1 MRLPGFIRNLTIS
14 ASLRGAFLTGALLT
28 LVVSGVSLYSWH
40 EQSSQIRYALNDY
53 FPRIQTSFL
62 IENSLNTLVDQ
73 LNEFLLAA
81 NTTSRLQLRNQ
92 ILQHL
97 DDIDRLSQRL
107 DMPERQQIELT
118 LRDSRQL
125 LARLD
130 RSLYNMFI
138 AREKVNEITA
148 RINWLHDDFTSE
160 MNSLVQDFSWQQG
173 ALLDQ
178 MEDQQGHAVHR
189 LQANLRAVQGEQQQV
204 YTLARIESQI
214 ISDLRD
220 RLTEVQSSTEGDGN
234 VEGHIRYLTYLKN
247 TADENMHLLE
257 GYPSTITLRQTIDE
271 LLDTGIAENK
281 MPAAIRQ
288 YIEAQKAL
296 AQVTQAKE
304 STLARFR
311 AQLESQLSDSHG
323 KMRAFNQRLEHT
335 MWFSGSLIL
344 IATLLALAL
353 AYLLNHYFIRSRL
366 VKRFIQLNQAVV
378 RIGLG
383 DVNAAI
389 PVYGE
394 DELGR
399 IGKLLRHTLGQL
411 TQQRQLLEQEI
422 AERKRID
429 LHLRTTQDEL
439 VQAAKLAV
447 VGQTMTTLAHEINQP
462 LNALSMYLYSART
475 AIKHEQMA
483 SASQTLARAEGLIGR
498 IDAIIRNLRQ
508 FSRRSEADTPASAV
522 SLRQAFVAAWE
533 LLALRHKPLC
543 GVLNLPPD
551 EPQVLGDEVR
561 IQQVLVNVLTNALDA
576 AQTAPCINVAW
587 ERTAE
592 GWTVMIADNGDG
604 WPLALAGSLLKP
616 FVTSKQLGLGIGLS
630 ISESLMI
637 QMEGHLRLASTL
649 DRHACVVLQF
659 LATEISHVDR
669 SPQYIAD

>member
-1 MRLPGFIRNLTIS
+1 MRLPDFIKSLTIS
-14 ASLRGAFLTGALLT
+14 ASLRGAFLAGALLT
-28 LVVSGVSLYSWH
+28 LIVSGVSLYSWH

-62 IENSLNTLVDQ
+62 IENNLNTVVDQ

-97 DDIDRLSQRL
+97 DQIAALSQRL
-107 DMPERQQIELT
+107 DAPERRQIELT

-125 LARLD
+125 LTRLD
-130 RSLYNMFI
+130 RSLYSMFI
-138 AREKVNEITA
+138 AREKVNETTA
-148 RINWLHDDFTSE
+148 RINWLHEDFTAE

-178 MEDQQGHAVHR
+178 MEAKPGSAIPR

-204 YTLARIESQI
+204 YTLARIENQI

-220 RLTEVQSSTEGDGN
+220 RLTEVQSSTEGSGN
-234 VEGHIRYLTYLKN
+234 IEGHIRYLSYLKKN
-247 TADENMHLLE
+247 ADDNMHLLE

-271 LLDTGIAENK
+271 LLDIGIAENK
-281 MPAAIRQ
+281 MPAAIRE
-288 YIEAQKAL
+288 YIQAQRVL
-296 AQVTQAKE
+296 SQVTQDKE
-304 STLARFR
+304 TTLARFR

-344 IATLLALAL
+344 VATLLALIL

-366 VKRFIQLNQAVV
+366 VKRFNQLNQTVV

-383 DVNAAI
+383 DVNADI

-411 TQQRQLLEQEI
+411 NQQRQLLEREI
-422 AERKRID
+422 TERKRVET
-429 LHLRTTQDEL
+429 HLRTTQDEL
-439 VQAAKLAV
+439 VQTAKLAV

-462 LNALSMYLYSART
+462 LNALSMYLYSARS
-475 AIKHEQMA
+475 AIRNGQA
-483 SASQTLARAEGLIGR
+483 DSAGQTLSKAEGLIGR

-508 FSRRSEADTPASAV
+508 FTRRSEVDAPASPV
-522 SLRQAFVAAWE
+522 DLRHAFTAAWE
-533 LLALRHKPLC
+533 LLSLRHKPLH
-543 GVLNLPPD
+543 GALHLPPGAA
-551 EPQVLGDEVR
+551 QVLGDEVR
-561 IQQVLVNVLTNALDA
+561 ILQVLVNLLTNALDA
-576 AQTAPCINVAW
+576 AQGAPDIRVAW
-587 ERTAE
+587 GESAE
-592 GWTVMIADNGDG
+592 GWTVTIADNGCG
-604 WPLALAGSLLKP
+604 WPLELADSLLKP

-630 ISESLMI
+630 ISESLMR
-637 QMEGHLRLASTL
+637 QMGGHLRLASTL
-649 DRHACVVLQF
+649 SQHACVVLQF
-659 LATEISHVDR
+659 LPTDVNHAHSST
-669 SPQYIAD
+669 

>member
-1 MRLPGFIRNLTIS
+1 M
-14 ASLRGAFLTGALLT
+14 
-28 LVVSGVSLYSWH
+28 
-40 EQSSQIRYALNDY
+40 
-53 FPRIQTSFL
+53 
-62 IENSLNTLVDQ
+62 
-73 LNEFLLAA
+73 
-81 NTTSRLQLRNQ
+81 
-92 ILQHL
+92 
-97 DDIDRLSQRL
+97 
-107 DMPERQQIELT
+107 
-118 LRDSRQL
+118 
-125 LARLD
+125 
-130 RSLYNMFI
+130 
-138 AREKVNEITA
+138 
-148 RINWLHDDFTSE
+148 
-160 MNSLVQDFSWQQG
+160 QDFSWQQG

-178 MEDQQGHAVHR
+178 MEEKQGHAVHR

-204 YTLARIESQI
+204 YTLARIENQI

-220 RLTEVQSSTEGDGN
+220 RLSEVQSSTEGDGN

-247 TADENMHLLE
+247 TADDNMHLLE

-281 MPAAIRQ
+281 MPAAIRE

-366 VKRFIQLNQAVV
+366 VKRFSQLNQAVV

-411 TQQRQLLEQEI
+411 NQQRQLLEQEI

-429 LHLRTTQDEL
+429 IHLRTTQDEL

-483 SASQTLARAEGLIGR
+483 SASQTLVRAEGLIGR

-508 FSRRSEADTPASAV
+508 FSRRAEADTPARAV

-551 EPQVLGDEVR
+551 EPRVLGDEVR

-576 AQTAPCINVAW
+576 AQTAPCISVAW

-592 GWTVMIADNGDG
+592 VWTVMIADNGGG

-659 LATEISHVDR
+659 LATEISHADR
-669 SPQYIAD
+669 SPQHIAD

>member
-1 MRLPGFIRNLTIS
+1 MRLPGFIKNLTIS

-28 LVVSGVSLYSWH
+28 LIVSGVSLYSWH

-62 IENSLNTLVDQ
+62 IENNLNTVVDQ

-97 DDIDRLSQRL
+97 DQIATLSQRL
-107 DMPERQQIELT
+107 DTPERQQIELT

-138 AREKVNEITA
+138 AREKVNETTA
-148 RINWLHDDFTSE
+148 RINWLHEDFTTE

-178 MEDQQGHAVHR
+178 MEAKPGNAIPR

-204 YTLARIESQI
+204 YTLARIENQI

-220 RLTEVQSSTEGDGN
+220 RLIEVQSSTEGNGN
-234 VEGHIRYLTYLKN
+234 IEGHIRYLAYLKK
-247 TADENMHLLE
+247 TAGDNMHLLE
-257 GYPSTITLRQTIDE
+257 SYPSTITLRQTIDE
-271 LLDTGIAENK
+271 LLDIGIAENK
-281 MPAAIRQ
+281 MPAAIRE
-288 YIEAQKAL
+288 YIQAQDSL
-296 AQVTQAKE
+296 SQVTQDKE
-304 STLARFR
+304 TTLARFR
-311 AQLESQLSDSHG
+311 AQLESQLSDSHS

-344 IATLLALAL
+344 IATLLALIL

-366 VKRFIQLNQAVV
+366 VKRFNQLNQTVV

-383 DVNAAI
+383 DVNADI

-411 TQQRQLLEQEI
+411 NQQRQLLEREI
-422 AERKRID
+422 TERKRVET
-429 LHLRTTQDEL
+429 HLRTTQDEL
-439 VQAAKLAV
+439 VQTAKLAV

-462 LNALSMYLYSART
+462 LNALSMYLYSARS
-475 AIKHEQMA
+475 AIRNGQA
-483 SASQTLARAEGLIGR
+483 DNAGQTLSKAEGLIGR

-508 FSRRSEADTPASAV
+508 FTRRPEVDAPASPV
-522 SLRQAFVAAWE
+522 DLRHAFIAAWE
-533 LLALRHKPLC
+533 LLSLRHKPLR
-543 GVLNLPPD
+543 GSLHLPLGAA
-551 EPQVLGDEVR
+551 QVLGDEVR
-561 IQQVLVNVLTNALDA
+561 ILQVLVNLLTNALDA
-576 AQTAPCINVAW
+576 AQGAPSITVAW
-587 ERTAE
+587 GQSAE
-592 GWTVMIADNGDG
+592 GWTVTITDNGCG
-604 WPLALAGSLLKP
+604 WPLELADSLLKP

-630 ISESLMI
+630 ISESLMR
-637 QMEGHLRLASTL
+637 QMGGHLRLASTL
-649 DRHACVVLQF
+649 SHHACVVLQF
-659 LATEISHVDR
+659 LPTDVNHAHSST
-669 SPQYIAD
+669 